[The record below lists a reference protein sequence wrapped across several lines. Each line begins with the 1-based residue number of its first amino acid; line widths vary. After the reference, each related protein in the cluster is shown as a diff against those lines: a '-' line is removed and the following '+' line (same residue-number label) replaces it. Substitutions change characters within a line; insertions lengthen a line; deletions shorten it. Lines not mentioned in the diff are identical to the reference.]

1 MKSDVVKKTKRQNK
15 ASKTKSTVY
24 FVEVIIVHVQKTSIL
39 NAPLTVALPL
49 AVLIFALGGPSKGEI
64 KPVEEKPRGK
74 RTVARTE
81 DQVDTFSGGRRAH
94 WSSLPARSCCVGV
107 RPLHSGVP
115 LRWWVETTARTPADG
130 REGLFVNVRCI

>member
-1 MKSDVVKKTKRQNK
+1 MKRERIQEDTNHRK
-15 ASKTKSTVY
+15 ASKSKSSVNLA
-24 FVEVIIVHVQKTSIL
+24 EVIIVHVQKTPIF

-49 AVLIFALGGPSKGEI
+49 TVLIFALGGPSKGEI
-64 KPVEEKPRGK
+64 KPVEEKPREK

-94 WSSLPARSCCVGV
+94 WRSLPARSCCVGV

-130 REGLFVNVRCI
+130 RKGLFVNVRCI